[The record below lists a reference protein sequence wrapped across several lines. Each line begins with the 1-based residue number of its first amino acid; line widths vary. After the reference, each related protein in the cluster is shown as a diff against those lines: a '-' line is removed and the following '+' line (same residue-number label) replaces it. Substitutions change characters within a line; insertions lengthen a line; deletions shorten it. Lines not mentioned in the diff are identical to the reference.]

1 MVFLENR
8 IEQRKMKTKKFNNA
22 KQRLNGIKR
31 RKKRNKYLEKSKKIY
46 E

>member
-31 RKKRNKYLEKSKKIY
+31 RKIGISI
-46 E
+46 